1 MKSARSTRLL
11 WLVVIMILSLSCSI
25 NMGNTPTAAPI
36 VIPPTAIPQPTA
48 IPPTPIPTDTPIP
61 TAVPTKGPTII
72 DDNFNAD
79 TGRFKCETCI
89 VAGGELTM
97 GPFSLVDSW
106 KPFIALCNDCGS
118 IKNYKM
124 SVDTWYESGN
134 SQFGWGLVVRQDEK
148 TTYLLAASSWLVY
161 NVFSFDLGSASSGG
175 VGYRTLIGNWSK
187 GGLVAGRGINHLEV
201 VMQDSSMAI
210 SINGMLIR
218 NLDLKASSGQVG
230 LWVGNWETSASFD
243 NFHFEELP

>member
-1 MKSARSTRLL
+1 MKNAMITRWFGLIVLL
-11 WLVVIMILSLSCSI
+11 TMAVGCGTGPAS
-25 NMGNTPTAAPI
+25 TPTA
-36 VIPPTAIPQPTA
+36 PPVVPTNTPQPTQV
-48 IPPTPIPTDTPIP
+48 PPTETPAPTNTPLP
-61 TAVPTKGPTII
+61 TPTKGPIII
-72 DDNFNAD
+72 DDDFSTD

-89 VAGGELTM
+89 VEGGELTM
-97 GPFSLVDSW
+97 GPFAMVDSY
-106 KPFIALCNDCGS
+106 KPFVALCNDCGS

-124 SVDTWYESGN
+124 SVDTWYNSGN

-161 NVFSFDLGSASSGG
+161 NVFSFDLNTASSGG
-175 VGYRTLIGNWSK
+175 RGYRTLIGNWSK
-187 GGLVAGRGINHLEV
+187 GGLVAGRGINHFEV
-201 VMQDSSMAI
+201 VMEDSSMAI

-230 LWVGNWETSASFD
+230 LWVGNWETSALFD